1 MSKIRCTVCVG
12 TGEVYS
18 ETEKAWGKCW
28 VCDGLG
34 EVDDTPADWSY
45 YEDEWY
51 DDDDYEE
58 DRGIAETSYVSQLH
72 KAKNGHLVIV
82 ETRGYCKW
90 GQDWG
95 ETVGQWETEYIR
107 LNQALPLYRKAA
119 IHKGKSMKP
128 GTTID
133 FYAGA
138 VRLVRPVR
146 LTPAFRAMSCNR
158 AFTYFRL

>member
-1 MSKIRCTVCVG
+1 MSRVRCDVCVG

-18 ETEKAWGKCW
+18 ETEKVWEKCW

-34 EVDDTPADWSY
+34 ELDDTPTDWPY

-51 DDDDYEE
+51 DDDDGESQ
-58 DRGIAETSYVSQLH
+58 ISSTSYSCQLH

-82 ETRGYCKW
+82 EIRGYCYW

-95 ETVGQWETEYIR
+95 ETVGQWDTEYVR
-107 LNQALPLYRKAA
+107 LNDARPFHRKAA
-119 IHKGKSMKP
+119 LHKGKSMQP
-128 GTTID
+128 GETID

-146 LTPAFRAMSCNR
+146 LRPWFYA
-158 AFTYFRL
+158 LHLDHVDIPV

>member
-1 MSKIRCTVCVG
+1 MSRVRCDVCVG
-12 TGEVYS
+12 TGELFN
-18 ETEKAWGKCW
+18 ETDKVWGKCW
-28 VCDGLG
+28 ICDGLG
-34 EVDDTPADWSY
+34 ELDDTPADWSY

-51 DDDDYEE
+51 DDDYDDYEE
-58 DRGIAETSYVSQLH
+58 DRGIAETSYHSQLY

-107 LNQALPLYRKAA
+107 LNQALPFYRKAA
-119 IHKGKSMKP
+119 LYKGKSMQP

-146 LTPAFRAMSCNR
+146 LLPAFHVMHAV
-158 AFTYFRL
+158 YF